1 MDDITRYE
9 KQLYEQEKHFK
20 SDKDRAQDRV
30 DKSNYYGNEVRR
42 KEIELAKQRGEQ
54 IAALKKRKDVLED
67 DRR

>member
-1 MDDITRYE
+1 MERENLRLKEEEIMDDITRYE

-42 KEIELAKQRGEQ
+42 KEIELAK
-54 IAALKKRKDVLED
+54 
-67 DRR
+67 